1 MNTEALEMMNQ
12 NKDLTQTIKSY
23 ITNCDSICEICL
35 AAAGIADHVL
45 ALVDPDFCG
54 VTDYHE
60 FWVEASDCSPI
71 IYDAIDKAF
80 EEANNN

>member
-1 MNTEALEMMNQ
+1 MNTDVLEMMNQ

-23 ITNCDSICEICL
+23 INGCDSICEICL

-54 VTDYHE
+54 ITDYHE
-60 FWVEASDCSPI
+60 FWVEPSDCSPS

-80 EEANNN
+80 EEAKN